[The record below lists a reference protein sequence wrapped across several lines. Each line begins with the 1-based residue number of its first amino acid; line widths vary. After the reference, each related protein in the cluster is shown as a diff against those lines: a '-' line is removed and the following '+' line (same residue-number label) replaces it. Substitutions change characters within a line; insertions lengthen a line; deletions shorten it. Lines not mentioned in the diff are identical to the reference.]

1 MKIINNTIKKLAY
14 EVSIYN
20 AIQVVS
26 EEIQKRYGISSVDA
40 EEIADDAIALLV
52 TENEKSN
59 SNYAT
64 KYYKSNKLIEKEVK
78 KLLKVNMAEE
88 ELTEDIIDKNNF
100 EMDSVEEVVEK
111 ILSTIPRKEMIV
123 IKNRFGL
130 EGDIKTLKELSSM
143 LNSDVNIIKSYE
155 KRALRMLRHPSRSRE
170 LREYY

>member
-1 MKIINNTIKKLAY
+1 MKIINNTVKKVAY
-14 EVSIYN
+14 EVSIYD
-20 AIQVVS
+20 AIQMVS
-26 EEIQKRYGISSVDA
+26 KEIQRRYGISSVDS

-130 EGDIKTLKELSSM
+130 EGDSKTLKELSSM